1 MAWNNRSAAF
11 TEHEWPR
18 LVPLDGRSVSAPPHA
33 FAESRDDRVD
43 LCPPLVARAKQALLD
58 DLRIL
63 VLQGVEPRPDG
74 LERSPSAESL
84 AVAEKLLYWLPDD
97 IELPTACLPDDGEI
111 TFSWQTSDSEREGW
125 RAMLAI
131 SPDLEVECFVRR
143 SSESPTT
150 AHFIEENGANIIE
163 LPAEIEEALRARW
176 QRPDAA
182 Q

>member
-1 MAWNNRSAAF
+1 MTGNNGSAAF
-11 TEHEWPR
+11 AEHDRRR
-18 LVPLDGRSVSAPPHA
+18 LVPLDGRHLESVQAKPV
-33 FAESRDDRVD
+33 DGRVD
-43 LCPPLVARAKQALLD
+43 FRPPAVARAKQALLD

-111 TFSWQTSDSEREGW
+111 TFSWRTSDDEREGW

-143 SSESPTT
+143 SSENP
-150 AHFIEENGANIIE
+150 AVHFIEENGADIID

-176 QRPDAA
+176 QRPDAL

>member
-1 MAWNNRSAAF
+1 MAWNDRSAAF
-11 TEHEWPR
+11 AEHEWPG
-18 LVPLDGRSVSAPPHA
+18 LVPLDGRPISESTQA
-33 FAESRDDRVD
+33 FAKPRDERVD
-43 LCPPLVARAKQALLD
+43 LRPPVVARAKQALLD

-84 AVAEKLLYWLPDD
+84 AVAEKLLCWLPDD

-111 TFSWQTSDSEREGW
+111 TFSWQTSDGEPEDW

-131 SPDLEVECFVRR
+131 SPDLEVECFVTR
-143 SSESPTT
+143 SSENPT
-150 AHFIEENGANIIE
+150 AHFIVENGADIVD
-163 LPAEIEEALRARW
+163 LPTEIEEALRARW
-176 QRPDAA
+176 QRPDAS

>member
-1 MAWNNRSAAF
+1 MAWKDKSAAVA
-11 TEHEWPR
+11 EHEWPG
-18 LVPLDGRSVSAPPHA
+18 LVRLDGRPISESPEGFPK
-33 FAESRDDRVD
+33 SRDERMD
-43 LCPPLVARAKQALLD
+43 LRPPVVARAKQALLD

-63 VLQGVEPRPDG
+63 VLQDVEPRPDG

-84 AVAEKLLYWLPDD
+84 AVAEKLLCWLPDD

-111 TFSWQTSDSEREGW
+111 TFSWQTSDGEHESW

-143 SSESPTT
+143 SSEDPT
-150 AHFIEENGANIIE
+150 AHFIEQNGADIID

-176 QRPDAA
+176 QRPNAS

>member
-1 MAWNNRSAAF
+1 MAWNNGSVAF
-11 TEHEWPR
+11 VEHEGR
-18 LVPLDGRSVSAPPHA
+18 GLVPLDGGPISESPLA
-33 FAESRDDRVD
+33 FAKPRNERIDIH
-43 LCPPLVARAKQALLD
+43 PPVVARAKQALLD

-97 IELPTACLPDDGEI
+97 IELPSACLPDDGEI
-111 TFSWQTSDSEREGW
+111 TFSWQTNDSERDGW

-143 SSESPTT
+143 SSEDPT
-150 AHFIEENGANIIE
+150 AHFIEKNGADIIE

-176 QRPDAA
+176 QRPNAA

>member
-1 MAWNNRSAAF
+1 MAWNNRGAAIA
-11 TEHEWPR
+11 EHEWPG
-18 LVPLDGRSVSAPPHA
+18 LVPLDARPISEPPQA
-33 FAESRDDRVD
+33 LAKSGDGKMD
-43 LCPPLVARAKQALLD
+43 LGPPVVARAKQALLD

-111 TFSWQTSDSEREGW
+111 TFSWQTSDDEREDW

-143 SSESPTT
+143 SSENPT
-150 AHFIEENGANIIE
+150 AHYIEEDGADIIE

-176 QRPDAA
+176 QRPNASP
-182 Q
+182 

>member
-1 MAWNNRSAAF
+1 MAWNNENTAF
-11 TEHEWPR
+11 VDHEWRSFVR
-18 LVPLDGRSVSAPPHA
+18 LHGPISESPHA
-33 FAESRDDRVD
+33 FAKPRDERMD
-43 LCPPLVARAKQALLD
+43 LRPPAVARAKQALLD

-111 TFSWQTSDSEREGW
+111 TFSWQTSDSDRGGW
-125 RAMLAI
+125 RAVLAI

-143 SSESPTT
+143 SSENPT
-150 AHFIEENGANIIE
+150 AHFIEENGADIIE
-163 LPAEIEEALRARW
+163 LPTKVEEALRARW
-176 QRPDAA
+176 HRPDAS

>member
-1 MAWNNRSAAF
+1 MTWNNRSAAF
-11 TEHEWPR
+11 AEHDR
-18 LVPLDGRSVSAPPHA
+18 RCLVPLDGRHLESVQAKP
-33 FAESRDDRVD
+33 VD
-43 LCPPLVARAKQALLD
+43 GRMHFRPSVVARAKQALLD

-63 VLQGVEPRPDG
+63 VLRGVEPRPDG

-84 AVAEKLLYWLPDD
+84 DVAEKLLYWLPDD

-111 TFSWQTSDSEREGW
+111 TFSWRTSDEREGW
-125 RAMLAI
+125 HAMLAI

-143 SSESPTT
+143 SSENPM
-150 AHFIEENGANIIE
+150 AHYIEEDGADIIE

-176 QRPDAA
+176 QRPNAS